1 MTARFPIIVNPV
13 AGGGRARRAAARV
26 ATRLAAQGIGVELLE
41 TTGHGHAREL
51 AAALVREGAT
61 RVVACGGDGTQHEVA
76 SALVGTDAVLGI
88 LPFGRGNDLAKAMGI
103 PRDVELAAE
112 VLRDGVVRRIDAGVT
127 NGIPFCT
134 VTSTG
139 FDAEVSDLTRAGF
152 WRHLGPLTYPLGV
165 VASLVRLR
173 VAQMRVEG
181 DFGIREG
188 RYVLVAASNTG
199 MYGGGIRIA
208 PDSEPDDGL
217 FDCCLVRDIPR
228 WKLLTIFPKAY
239 AGGHV
244 RHPEVEIVRST
255 FLRVTTTP
263 DAPVIADGESVGRT
277 PLDVRLRPLALGVL
291 VPAGSRRGGA

>member
-1 MTARFPIIVNPV
+1 MSRLAIIVNPV

-26 ATRLAAQGIGVELLE
+26 ATRLGTQGIAVDLLE

-51 AAALVREGAT
+51 AAALVRGGAP

-76 SALVGTDAVLGI
+76 SALAGTDTALGI
-88 LPFGRGNDLAKAMGI
+88 LPFGRGNDLAKAMGV
-103 PRDVELAAE
+103 PGDVAAATE
-112 VLRDGVVRRIDAGVT
+112 ILRTGVIRRIDVGYA
-127 NGIPFCT
+127 NGTPFCT

-139 FDAEVSDLTRAGF
+139 FDAEVSNLTRTGF

-165 VASLVRLR
+165 VASLLRLR
-173 VAQMRVEG
+173 VPRMRVEG
-181 DFGIREG
+181 DFGVREG

-208 PDSEPDDGL
+208 PDSVPDDGL
-217 FDCCLVRDIPR
+217 FDCCLVREIPR

-244 RHPEVEIVRST
+244 SHPEVEIVRSA
-255 FLRVTTTP
+255 FLRVTTVP
-263 DAPVIADGESVGRT
+263 EAPVIADGESVGRT
-277 PLDVRLRPLALGVL
+277 PLEVSLRPRALGIL
-291 VPAGSRRGGA
+291 VPAGPRVGGA